1 MRTLLLSVCLW
12 STCLFS
18 SISSASEFP
27 IILDPVVNATPPGAA
42 VTAGYLTLIN
52 ETSSEIVITG
62 AYSPTIAKVEIHR
75 SIIKDDVAKMELQ
88 DSVSLAPGATVKFEH
103 GGYHLML
110 MALTKPLEE
119 GQSVDII
126 LSTSVG
132 DMLIEMPVQKLGA
145 PMEGHQHSEANK
157 PAKTDEA
164 AESEVKMEENH
175 QTHSNDKE
183 QVSSK

>member
-1 MRTLLLSVCLW
+1 MRTLLLTLCLW
-12 STCLFS
+12 STFLFS

-27 IILDPVVNATPPGAA
+27 IIIDPVVNATPPGAE

-52 ETSSEIVITG
+52 ETSNEIVITG
-62 AYSPTIAKVEIHR
+62 AYSPTIVQVEIHR
-75 SIIKDDVAKMELQ
+75 TIIKDDVAKMELQ
-88 DSVSLAPGATVKFEH
+88 DSINLAPGATVKFEH
-103 GGYHLML
+103 GDYHLML
-110 MALTKPLEE
+110 MALTKPLKE

-132 DMLIEMPVQKLGA
+132 DMLIEMPVKKMGA
-145 PMEGHQHSEANK
+145 PMEGHQHSEASK
-157 PAKTDEA
+157 PAKNDEG

-175 QTHSNDKE
+175 QMNSEDKE

>member
-1 MRTLLLSVCLW
+1 MRTLLLTICLW

-18 SISSASEFP
+18 TVSSASNFP
-27 IILDPVVNATPPGAA
+27 IILDPVVNATPPGAE

-88 DSVSLAPGATVKFEH
+88 DSVKLAPGATVKFEH
-103 GGYHLML
+103 GDYHLML
-110 MALTKPLEE
+110 MALTKPLKE

-132 DMLIEMPVQKLGA
+132 DMLIEMPVKKLGT
-145 PMEGHQHSEANK
+145 P
-157 PAKTDEA
+157 
-164 AESEVKMEENH
+164 EVKMEENH
-175 QTHSNDKE
+175 QINSENKE